1 MKISYHSITARQV
14 YDARLGENKVK
25 AIYRGDV
32 KIYPDNAA
40 RISQIRLD
48 ISAWSGTPDGSFWE
62 QAIEAVSVYAST
74 SRYIKMTA
82 DRTYMVGS
90 TWGSYP
96 LASYRGAGLF
106 EFAYNEGPLL
116 QNVRLGD
123 SASLQIKLPSLK
135 SFSIGGT
142 QEFDQPVSRVYP
154 ACPSGTEVR
163 GYFGKGQKRVSTG
176 VRIVIVSLP
185 SGQVLLDRHQ
195 QQNGHC
201 RGSYDWNYGWVGSVA
216 GDTQA
221 RLEVYPHQ
229 PRGGWG
235 GYFIYPAASCSLTAR
250 IIQIVPEA

>member
-1 MKISYHSITARQV
+1 MKISHHSITARQV

-62 QAIEAVSVYAST
+62 QVIEAVYVYAST

-90 TWGSYP
+90 TWGSFP

-116 QNVRLGD
+116 QNVRLV
-123 SASLQIKLPSLK
+123 Q
-135 SFSIGGT
+135 
-142 QEFDQPVSRVYP
+142 
-154 ACPSGTEVR
+154 SGTR
-163 GYFGKGQKRVSTG
+163 SFCFQGCHDS
-176 VRIVIVSLP
+176 
-185 SGQVLLDRHQ
+185 
-195 QQNGHC
+195 
-201 RGSYDWNYGWVGSVA
+201 
-216 GDTQA
+216 
-221 RLEVYPHQ
+221 RL
-229 PRGGWG
+229 
-235 GYFIYPAASCSLTAR
+235 A
-250 IIQIVPEA
+250 